1 MTELLL
7 FLLLLVKCLLAW
19 QLGPRVLIGGW
30 CPAVW
35 VMPAAATVQLGMAP
49 WGAQRNALGLQAATI
64 LGAQDFGR
72 CRRTDSNKDHLLR
85 KY

>member
-19 QLGPRVLIGGW
+19 QLGPRVLNGGW

-35 VMPAAATVQLGMAP
+35 VMPAAGTVQLGMAP
-49 WGAQRNALGLQAATI
+49 WGAQNALGLQAATI
-64 LGAQDFGR
+64 LGTQDFGR
-72 CRRTDSNKDHLLR
+72 CRRTDINKDHLLR